1 METCIILTESEIKT
15 LNFYL
20 EKALIDAEGMAAIGF
35 GNKASVRNIKS
46 VIKKIKAEKTKKVR
60 KSA

>member
-1 METCIILTESEIKT
+1 METYISLTESEIKT
-15 LNFYL
+15 LDFYL
-20 EKALIDAEGMAAIGF
+20 KKALIDAEGMAAIGF

-46 VIKKIKAEKTKKVR
+46 VIRKIEGKTKKVR